1 MSTDNPGAPGPGVQ
15 SMTGFGSA
23 TFEVGGQGY
32 RVDVKT
38 VNHKGLNVRL
48 RAPSEFAPV
57 ETAAQKII
65 GRAVGRGAVDVSIH
79 RESDTPAPVEVVVDG
94 DGIGRVMESLQS
106 VARHVGAPAPTIE
119 AALRLGDFVE
129 VRRAR
134 VPDEELRA
142 GLEAGLAA
150 ALEQL
155 VAMRRREGEELVA
168 DLLARLDRLDG
179 ILDALAEVAPTVMT
193 GYEERLRKRLAEAEE
208 RLGVELDA
216 GRVGAELVVY
226 ADRSDVTEELVRA
239 RAHVTHFREI
249 LGRGEALS
257 GKRLDFLAQELF
269 REFNTVG
276 SKCREAGMASSV
288 VDGKVELEKIREQIQ
303 NLA

>member
-1 MSTDNPGAPGPGVQ
+1 
-15 SMTGFGSA
+15 MTGFGSA

>member
-1 MSTDNPGAPGPGVQ
+1 MSTQSQTAPGAGVQ

-23 TFEVGGQGY
+23 TFEAGGQGY

-48 RAPSEFAPV
+48 RAPGEFAAA
-57 ETAAQKII
+57 EMAAQKVI
-65 GRAVGRGAVDVSIH
+65 GRALGRGAADVSVH
-79 RESDTPAPVEVVVDG
+79 RESTTPAPVEVQVDTE
-94 DGIGRVMESLQS
+94 GIGRVMQALQS
-106 VARHVGAPAPTIE
+106 AARHAGAPAPTIE
-119 AALRLGDFVE
+119 AALRLGDFVD
-129 VRRAR
+129 VRQAR
-134 VPDEELRA
+134 VPADELRA
-142 GLEAGLAA
+142 GLEAGLAE

-155 VAMRRREGEELVA
+155 VAMRRREGAELAA
-168 DLLARLDRLDG
+168 DLLARLDTLDG
-179 ILDALAEVAPTVMT
+179 ILDSLAEVAPTVMT
-193 GYEERLRKRLAEAEE
+193 GYEERLRKRLKEAQE
-208 RLGVELDA
+208 RVGLELDA
-216 GRVGAELVVY
+216 GRVGAELVLY

-239 RAHVTHFREI
+239 RAHITHFREI

>member
-1 MSTDNPGAPGPGVQ
+1 VSTDNPGAPGPGVQ

>member
-1 MSTDNPGAPGPGVQ
+1 MSTENQAPPGPGIQ

-23 TFEVGGQGY
+23 VFQAGGQGY
-32 RVDVKT
+32 RVDIKT

-48 RAPSEFAPV
+48 RAPGEFAPV
-57 ETAAQKII
+57 ETAAQKLIA
-65 GRAVGRGAVDVSIH
+65 RVVGRGAVDVSVH
-79 RESDTPAPVEVVVDG
+79 RESATPAPLEVAVDA
-94 DGIGRVMESLQS
+94 DGIGRVMEALQS
-106 VARHVGAPAPTIE
+106 IARHVGAPAPTIE
-119 AALRLGDFVE
+119 AALRLGDFVD
-129 VRRAR
+129 VRRER
-134 VPDEELRA
+134 VPDEALRE
-142 GLEAGLAA
+142 GLEAGLTA

-155 VAMRRREGEELVA
+155 VAMRRREGAELVK
-168 DLLARLDRLDG
+168 DLLARLDTLARVLDS
-179 ILDALAEVAPTVMT
+179 LATVAPTVMT
-193 GYEERLRKRLAEAEE
+193 GYEERLRKRLSEAQE
-208 RLGVELDA
+208 RIGVELDA
-216 GRVGAELVVY
+216 GRVGAELVLY

-239 RAHVTHFREI
+239 RAHISHFREI